1 MRLEKASFNAVK
13 YACMNFHYAKRV
25 PVTRMSYSVF
35 NDKNQWCGVI
45 CYGSGAGDK
54 VAKHFDLKQGQ
65 CCELVRVALN
75 GKQEQTSKALS
86 ISLKLLKKQS
96 PLLQL
101 IYSYADVDQYHFG
114 TIYQATNW
122 IYLGQ
127 SDKYAGGFIIN
138 GKQTHRRSASAK
150 LKGLSCSLDNLKKYI
165 DKNAVVFYSD
175 GKRKYVQIFNN
186 KLKEKYLKLSKPYP
200 KKITLQV
207 CKVINE
213 SEVVELNADFKLE
226 A

>member
-13 YACMNFHYAKRV
+13 YACINFHYAKRV
-25 PVTRMSYSVF
+25 PVIRMSYSVF
-35 NDKNQWCGVI
+35 NNNNEWCGVI

-101 IYSYADVDQYHFG
+101 VYSYADVDQEHFG

-127 SDKYAGGFIIN
+127 SNNYPAGFIIN
-138 GKQTHRRSASAK
+138 GKKTHNKSVGAK
-150 LKGLSCSLDNLKKYI
+150 GVIQSLEEVRKHL
-165 DKNAVVFYSD
+165 DKNATRFITQ

-186 KLKEKYLKLSKPYP
+186 KLKEKYLKLSKPYL
-200 KKITLQV
+200 KKITLLGS
-207 CKVINE
+207 KVITK
-213 SEVVELNADFKLE
+213 SEVVESNADFKLE
-226 A
+226 V